1 MRIFRFSLGLMSFL
15 RPGTPATSTLGL
27 NCLQH
32 PASPLQVLKCEF
44 PGYCLYHLKKLGQ
57 SGLSALYRMTNIP
70 PSPVI
75 HPPHRPSAY
84 IVTDNLLFPPKAS
97 KCDFS
102 HHFLCRL
109 KYLGK
114 FNFSA
119 FY

>member
-32 PASPLQVLKCEF
+32 PASPLQVSKCEF

-57 SGLSALYRMTNIP
+57 S
-70 PSPVI
+70 
-75 HPPHRPSAY
+75 
-84 IVTDNLLFPPKAS
+84 AS

-102 HHFLCRL
+102 HYFLCRL